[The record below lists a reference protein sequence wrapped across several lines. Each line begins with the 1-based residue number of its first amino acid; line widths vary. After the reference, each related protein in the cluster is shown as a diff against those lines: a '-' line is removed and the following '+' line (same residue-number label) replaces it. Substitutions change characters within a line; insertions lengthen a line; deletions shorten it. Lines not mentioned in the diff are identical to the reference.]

1 MLDLQ
6 IHTEDA
12 LLANLLYSETARTVA
27 RDMGLEAKHFT
38 DASLTSNTRARYFRA
53 IMAAPAAGYIAAAQE
68 LDKTHRYQPGDTERL
83 LSLVEL
89 ALSVAPDWERLIEA
103 VKTSWLDREI
113 ERLRKGGDY
122 EGIAELL
129 HPTRVALAEDS
140 KKRRD
145 IL

>member
-1 MLDLQ
+1 VLDLQ

-53 IMAAPAAGYIAAAQE
+53 IMAAPTVGYIAAAQE

-103 VKTSWLDREI
+103 VKTAWLDREI

-122 EGIAELL
+122 DGIAELMKDKEPKITGGVEL
-129 HPTRVALAEDS
+129 
-140 KKRRD
+140 
-145 IL
+145 